1 MIPGSGRSPG
11 GGHDNPLQYSC
22 LKNPMDRGI
31 WRGTS
36 EEELQSS
43 WSSILQALPSPSRS
57 VCGPWRAH
65 SLQRLALRRV
75 GNSPTWV
82 QGRDTWMAFCPKG
95 GRMWG
100 RAHVPKKFPQ
110 SHTHA
115 CVHAQSF
122 PTLCNPM
129 GHSPPGSSVHG
140 ILQARVLEWV
150 AIFFSRGS
158 SQGSNPHLLRL
169 LHWQA
174 GSLPLAPPGNP

>member
-1 MIPGSGRSPG
+1 MGWIPGLGRSPG

-43 WSSILQALPSPSRS
+43 WSSILQALPSPSLS

-100 RAHVPKKFPQ
+100 RADHGK
-110 SHTHA
+110 
-115 CVHAQSF
+115 
-122 PTLCNPM
+122 PTSIQGDLSPLC
-129 GHSPPGSSVHG
+129 SPPPTPTH
-140 ILQARVLEWV
+140 LQCT
-150 AIFFSRGS
+150 
-158 SQGSNPHLLRL
+158 HLP
-169 LHWQA
+169 WKSPPKGEMEDPSAPA
-174 GSLPLAPPGNP
+174 GPQTN